1 MAEVPEEKRVP
12 LTEGGRDLH
21 RGHRE
26 EWRALRAFAQAPAAG
41 HRHRPG
47 AVARVLG
54 GGGDAPRLSREQR
67 TPQHPHCCVA
77 LWAKRWRE
85 TGQTGLGEPRLLLGL
100 LGLAGTCPPLLL
112 SQRLCWRLPD
122 PAGGAPPLETR
133 TEPGREACPREATHQ
148 RPCLRESAAD
158 SGLRPR
164 CASPSLKH
172 SSCAPPR
179 PPEMVPR
186 AAAPRAVRGWPWP
199 PQAAVWPGAGDFTC
213 SASAACTVMQVIPVP
228 ASQGA
233 ERTR

>member
-1 MAEVPEEKRVP
+1 MSEPRP
-12 LTEGGRDLH
+12 
-21 RGHRE
+21 RE
-26 EWRALRAFAQAPAAG
+26 ERRALWAFAQAPAAG
-41 HRHRPG
+41 HRHQPG

-54 GGGDAPRLSREQR
+54 GGRDAPRLSREQR

-85 TGQTGLGEPRLLLGL
+85 TGQTGLGEPRLLGL

-112 SQRLCWRLPD
+112 SQRLAL
-122 PAGGAPPLETR
+122 APPRPCWGGPT
-133 TEPGREACPREATHQ
+133 PGNKDGAGREACPREATHQ

-158 SGLRPR
+158 SGPRPR

-172 SSCAPPR
+172 SSCAPPH